1 MTPQPHP
8 IPLSDVQK
16 KTLRHLDTL
25 TEMISGRV
33 NEQMEKNKISDSLLL
48 GSSSSNTIGSSGG
61 GGTAGREYKRLLRE
75 EERKRQQQ
83 QQQGGGG
90 SIDVVSCSNNL
101 FDLILHVYIM
111 CVEYGM
117 YGVGRSHTYIMV
129 YIRKEIKCYKYDLC
143 LVYIIIL

>member
-33 NEQMEKNKISDSLLL
+33 SEQMEKNKISDSLLL
-48 GSSSSNTIGSSGG
+48 GGASSNMGS
-61 GGTAGREYKRLLRE
+61 GGTAGREYKRLRE

-83 QQQGGGG
+83 GGGG
-90 SIDVVSCSNNL
+90 GGNIDVVSCSNNL
-101 FDLILHVYIM
+101 FDLILHVFI
-111 CVEYGM
+111 CLCREYGM
-117 YGVGRSHTYIMV
+117 YVVGVCSHETYLWGYILGRS
-129 YIRKEIKCYKYDLC
+129 D
-143 LVYIIIL
+143 

>member
-8 IPLSDVQK
+8 IPLNDVQK

-33 NEQMEKNKISDSLLL
+33 SEQMEKNKINDSLLL
-48 GSSSSNTIGSSGG
+48 GGATTSTHNI

-83 QQQGGGG
+83 GGGG
-90 SIDVVSCSNNL
+90 GGNIDVVSCSNNL
-101 FDLILHVYIM
+101 FDLILHVCI
-111 CVEYGM
+111 
-117 YGVGRSHTYIMV
+117 
-129 YIRKEIKCYKYDLC
+129 C
-143 LVYIIIL
+143 L